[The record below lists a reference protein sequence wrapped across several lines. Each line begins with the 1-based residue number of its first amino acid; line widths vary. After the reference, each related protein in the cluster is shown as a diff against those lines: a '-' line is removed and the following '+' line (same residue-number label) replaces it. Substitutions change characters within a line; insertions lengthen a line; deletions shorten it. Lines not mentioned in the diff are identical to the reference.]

1 MTMTDKTWD
10 IVKAYEVGKPG
21 SLVVVIPKEIRENI
35 GVGKGSKFVVKTD
48 KIGRI
53 IYEPINSGG
62 KP

>member
-1 MTMTDKTWD
+1 MNEKTWD
-10 IVKAYEVGKPG
+10 IVKAYEVGRPD
-21 SLVVVIPKEIRENI
+21 SLVVVIPKEVRENV

-53 IYEPINSGG
+53 IYEPINSGD